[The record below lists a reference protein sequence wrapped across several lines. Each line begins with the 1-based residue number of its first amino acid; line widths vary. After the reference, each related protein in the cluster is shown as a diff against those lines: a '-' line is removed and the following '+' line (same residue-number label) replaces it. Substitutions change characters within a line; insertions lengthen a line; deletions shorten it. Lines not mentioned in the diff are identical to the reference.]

1 MKQLSP
7 VVRKII
13 AVYLGLLLLAL
24 LFVPGYG
31 NSKTTAVNPW
41 QSIRAATYSG
51 YVFLP
56 KVFFSDY
63 YVDYEALTLEIVVLT
78 IGAAF
83 ALAVGS
89 LLRKRDST
97 PDRHSPTG

>member
-1 MKQLSP
+1 MKRLSP

-24 LFVPGYG
+24 LFVPGGGDFRPSGEAIY
-31 NSKTTAVNPW
+31 
-41 QSIRAATYSG
+41 IG

-63 YVDYEALTLEIVVLT
+63 YVNYEALRLEIEILT

-83 ALAVGS
+83 ALAVSS
-89 LLRKRDST
+89 LLSSKRK
-97 PDRHSPTG
+97 GKEGEELQ

>member
-1 MKQLSP
+1 MKRLSP

-24 LFVPGYG
+24 LFVPGGG
-31 NSKTTAVNPW
+31 NFKTSST
-41 QSIRAATYSG
+41 ATYSG

-63 YVDYEALTLEIVVLT
+63 YVNYEALTLEIEVLT

-83 ALAVGS
+83 ALAVSS
-89 LLRKRDST
+89 LLSN
-97 PDRHSPTG
+97 RHKGKEKEEQRGTGTDNV

>member
-1 MKQLSP
+1 MAMKRLSP

-13 AVYLGLLLLAL
+13 VVYLGLLLLAL
-24 LFVPGYG
+24 LFVPGGG
-31 NSKTTAVNPW
+31 NFKISST
-41 QSIRAATYSG
+41 ATYSG

-63 YVDYEALTLEIVVLT
+63 YVNYEALRLEIGILT

-83 ALAVGS
+83 ALAVES
-89 LLRKRDST
+89 LLRKLDST
-97 PDRHSPTG
+97 LDHHNPTS